1 MSDLAIHGLT
11 VMRSGRPVLKDAEAT
26 LRGARR
32 TVLWG
37 PSGAG
42 KSTLLAAIAG
52 LLEPA
57 SGSIRIGEE
66 ALFSSAGL
74 VSVAPHLRRI
84 GFVFQDLALWPHIRA
99 LDQVRLVAAAA
110 GENDGRA
117 RAKAAEAL
125 SAVGLGGLERRRPGE
140 LSGGEQQRLALARAL
155 AGRPEILL
163 LDEPFSSVDGATRR
177 TLRALLREISPRIPG
192 PTLYV
197 THDPGDVQELAEDIL
212 ELESGQLVPRASPE
226 ELGL

>member
-1 MSDLAIHGLT
+1 MSDLAIQGLT
-11 VMRSGRPVLKDAEAT
+11 VMRSGRAVLRDATAA

-37 PSGAG
+37 PSGVG
-42 KSTLLAAIAG
+42 KSTLLGAIAG
-52 LLEPA
+52 LVEPTA
-57 SGSIRIGEE
+57 GTIRIGEE
-66 ALFSSAGL
+66 VLFSSSGL
-74 VSVAPHLRRI
+74 VSLAPHLRRI
-84 GFVFQDLALWPHIRA
+84 GFVFQDLALWPHLRA

-110 GENDGRA
+110 GANDGDA
-117 RAKAAEAL
+117 RTKAAESL

-177 TLRALLREISPRIPG
+177 TLRALLRELSPRITG

-197 THDPGDVQELAEDIL
+197 THDPGDVRELAEDIL
-212 ELESGQLVPRASPE
+212 ELENGQLVPRDSPE
-226 ELGL
+226 ELDL

>member
-1 MSDLAIHGLT
+1 MSDLAIQGLT

-42 KSTLLAAIAG
+42 KSTLLAALAG
-52 LLEPA
+52 LVEPT
-57 SGSIRIGEE
+57 SGSIHVGEE
-66 ALFSSAGL
+66 TLFSSSRS
-74 VSVAPHLRRI
+74 VSMAPHLRRI
-84 GFVFQDLALWPHIRA
+84 GFVFQDLALWPHLRA

-110 GENDGRA
+110 GETGGHA
-117 RAKAAEAL
+117 RAKADESL

-177 TLRALLREISPRIPG
+177 TLRELLRELSPRIPG

-197 THDPGDVQELAEDIL
+197 THDPGDVRELAEDIL
-212 ELESGQLVPRASPE
+212 ELENGKLVPRASPE
-226 ELGL
+226 ELDL